1 MSNITRRNFIKVIS
15 SSVAVAGLAGFHEIG
30 LGSSSG
36 RVVVVGG
43 GYGGATAAKYLR
55 LIDPNIHVT
64 LIEKNAQYVSCPMSN
79 EVISGVRDINSLK
92 VSYSTLGTR
101 YGINVVQA
109 QVTEIDPVKKNVRT
123 ANGQDF
129 QYDRLIVSPGI
140 DFRWNAIDGYDRNAV
155 EIMPH
160 AWRAGPQTLLLRHQL
175 EAMKDGG
182 VVIIVAPPGPFKCPP
197 GPYERASLI
206 AYYLKQ
212 HKPRS
217 KILIL
222 DYKDKFDA
230 ATCIFT
236 SISYN
241 TSMED
246 MIKTFSGI
254 YRALKAGGLFIV
266 DNPNPY
272 RVFRSSQR
280 LPHIWSASDGNV
292 KIIILDE
299 VKVNPV
305 SAMARWERDL
315 IIYDGSKVKVEVD
328 LHHLKFYTAEEL
340 KLYAK
345 LAGFRKMKI
354 YGDMKEENP
363 EDARRIYLIAVK

>member
-1 MSNITRRNFIKVIS
+1 MIRGKPLLYSKYARYYDIIYREYQEKTVPAQINFLKEIFEEHSERKVEQILDVACGTGSIPIKLASMGYKVTGVDIS
-15 SSVAVAGLAGFHEIG
+15 REMIEIARKKAESKNVAVKF
-30 LGSSSG
+30 
-36 RVVVVGG
+36 
-43 GYGGATAAKYLR
+43 
-55 LIDPNIHVT
+55 
-64 LIEKNAQYVSCPMSN
+64 
-79 EVISGVRDINSLK
+79 EVKDM
-92 VSYSTLGTR
+92 
-101 YGINVVQA
+101 
-109 QVTEIDPVKKNVRT
+109 
-123 ANGQDF
+123 
-129 QYDRLIVSPGI
+129 
-140 DFRWNAIDGYDRNAV
+140 RN
-155 EIMPH
+155 
-160 AWRAGPQTLLLRHQL
+160 
-175 EAMKDGG
+175 
-182 VVIIVAPPGPFKCPP
+182 
-197 GPYERASLI
+197 
-206 AYYLKQ
+206 
-212 HKPRS
+212 
-217 KILIL
+217 L